1 MNNLNESSEDY
12 LKAIYFISKK
22 NKGGW
27 CSNREI
33 SEHLHVKPSS
43 VTGMMYK
50 LKEHGLI
57 TWNPRKALRLTEKGK
72 NMAQDRV
79 DCYNVL
85 KNFFSNVLKIE
96 DLSLI
101 EELSCGIEH
110 HITPEILKSFQGVI
124 LNNSSMK

>member
-33 SEHLHVKPSS
+33 SKFLKVKPSS
-43 VTGMMYK
+43 VTGMLYK
-50 LKEHGLI
+50 LKENGLI
-57 TWNPRKALRLTEKGK
+57 VWNPRKSLRLTEKGK
-72 NMAQDRV
+72 NIAQDKV

-85 KNFFSNVLKIE
+85 KDFFSTVLKIK

-101 EELSCGIEH
+101 DELSCGIEH
-110 HITPEILKSFQGVI
+110 HITPEIVESLQGVI
-124 LNNSSMK
+124 LNNSGM

>member
-27 CSNREI
+27 CSNHEI
-33 SEHLHVKPSS
+33 SEYLNVKPSS
-43 VTGMMYK
+43 VTGMLYK
-50 LKEHGLI
+50 LKENGLI
-57 TWNPRKALRLTEKGK
+57 AWNPRKSLRLTEKGK
-72 NMAQDRV
+72 NIAQNRV
-79 DCYNVL
+79 ACYNVL

-110 HITPEILKSFQGVI
+110 HITPEILESLQGVI
-124 LNNSSMK
+124 LGNSSVE

>member
-1 MNNLNESSEDY
+1 MSNLNESYEDY

-33 SEHLHVKPSS
+33 SNYLNVKPSS
-43 VTGMMYK
+43 VTGMLHK
-50 LKEHGLI
+50 LKENGLI
-57 TWNPRKALRLTEKGK
+57 AWTPRKSLRLTEKGK
-72 NMAQDRV
+72 NIAQDKI

-96 DLSLI
+96 DRSLV
-101 EELSCGIEH
+101 EEVSCGIEH
-110 HITPEILKSFQGVI
+110 HITPEILESLQGV
-124 LNNSSMK
+124 LLGNSSAE